1 MKTLSVIHF
10 SALVLQHTIFYIIPS
25 ANGFTSSWLER
36 GNFIPAGTRIRHDQ
50 YDARILF
57 GSIADNDNIEEED
70 DECAGVNRVLS
81 LPVESI
87 KPGGLRLFLM
97 LHLMGMQNTPQ
108 KGAWSVDQ
116 PTTEEYVVDL
126 YFHDKTAMLMIRL
139 TEEKVMID
147 RMGST
152 PSTAYVMQEA
162 IVVDSILKELEQMTY
177 EGDIK
182 DEDRLILL
190 KKEDAVAELR
200 EDLSF
205 G

>member
-1 MKTLSVIHF
+1 MLLLQSLIISKILPSDCFIFPGLNRQNAISAKIKMKNVF
-10 SALVLQHTIFYIIPS
+10 RNYQRV
-25 ANGFTSSWLER
+25 
-36 GNFIPAGTRIRHDQ
+36 
-50 YDARILF
+50 LF
-57 GSIADNDNIEEED
+57 GNIYDNDSLDDED
-70 DECAGVNRVLS
+70 EECAGVIRVLS

-116 PTTEEYVVDL
+116 PTTEEYAVDL
-126 YFHDKTAMLMIRL
+126 YFHDKSAMLMIRL
-139 TEEKVMID
+139 TETEVLID
-147 RMGST
+147 RMGSM
-152 PSTAYVMQEA
+152 PSTSYVMQEA
-162 IVVDSILKELEQMTY
+162 IVVDSILKELELMTH

-190 KKEDAVAELR
+190 KNQNSVEELR
-200 EDLSF
+200 DDLSF